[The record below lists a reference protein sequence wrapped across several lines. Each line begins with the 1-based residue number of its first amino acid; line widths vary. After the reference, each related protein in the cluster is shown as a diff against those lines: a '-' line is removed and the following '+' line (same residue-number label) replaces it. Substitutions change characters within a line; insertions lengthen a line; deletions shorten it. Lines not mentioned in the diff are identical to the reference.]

1 MMRSGHARAVLV
13 HREPVDMRKQYDSL
27 AALARA
33 MGHELERGAVS
44 LFVGKTRT
52 RAKALYFDG
61 TGVCLFAKRLE
72 QGRFAAPWEQL
83 ASRELTLTA
92 TELALFFEGS
102 ELVFRRALTPPT
114 YVAKPRPRVVDT
126 SCTAASTSA

>member
-1 MMRSGHARAVLV
+1 MMRSGHARAVFV

-33 MGHELERGAVS
+33 MGHELERGAVF
-44 LFVGKTRT
+44 LFVGRTRT

-72 QGRFAAPWEQL
+72 QGRFAAPWAQP

-102 ELVFRRALTPPT
+102 ELVFRRPLTPPP
-114 YVAKPRPRVVDT
+114 YVAKARLGVGET
-126 SCTAASTSA
+126 SRTGASTSA